1 MAIQESPSAC
11 IAAEEGSIAKAVLM
25 PGDPLR
31 AKFVAEHYLENPVCF
46 NTVRNMLGYTG
57 TYKGR
62 KLSVM
67 GHGMG
72 VPSAGLYAHE
82 LYNFYGVDTII
93 RIGSAGGIGENV
105 KVRDVVLAMGAST
118 NSHFADQYRFPGQL
132 CATAD
137 YGLLRD
143 AAAAA
148 EKLGAEVYL
157 PPLHLCGDN
166 GAMIGAQ
173 AYYEYRAGNL
183 ADMTLN
189 AYATKTILGEQ
200 V

>member
-1 MAIQESPSAC
+1 MAILESPSAC
-11 IAAEEGSIAKAVLM
+11 IAAEEGVIAKAVLM

-93 RIGSAGGIGENV
+93 RIGSAGGIGEDV

-118 NSHFADQYRFPGQL
+118 NSHFADQTSIKHWISPILALLLSYRKTPAIGRRFSCYLHQHCFRREKFTQKINRTKPS
-132 CATAD
+132 
-137 YGLLRD
+137 GLFYIIYCRQSDD
-143 AAAAA
+143 AGRYMQWNA
-148 EKLGAEVYL
+148 E
-157 PPLHLCGDN
+157 
-166 GAMIGAQ
+166 
-173 AYYEYRAGNL
+173 
-183 ADMTLN
+183 
-189 AYATKTILGEQ
+189 
-200 V
+200 